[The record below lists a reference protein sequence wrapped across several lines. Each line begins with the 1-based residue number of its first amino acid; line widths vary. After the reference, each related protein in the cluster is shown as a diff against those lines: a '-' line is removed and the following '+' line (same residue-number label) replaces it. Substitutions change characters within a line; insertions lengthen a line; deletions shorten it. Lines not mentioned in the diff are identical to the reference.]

1 MCREVAVA
9 LLAAAFVAT
18 PAAAAFDLRWEAP
31 SSCPD
36 AAAAR
41 ARLDRGGD
49 LAGLRLSARV
59 TVAPTAA
66 RQWEAVVATD
76 DGDATGERTLRGAT
90 CDEVSDAALLVL
102 SLAID
107 GAQFDAP
114 VVQPAATAAGDEPA
128 LALPPGV
135 AVTAVKRRVRTRGG
149 VMAVAGVR
157 GGLLPSM
164 AGFGAVTAFVER
176 DRLRGEVRAAMA
188 GDQSWSLDAGPRGTL
203 GAAWVGAQACWS
215 WLRRPVAVRTCGGV
229 EVGMMR
235 GTSENV
241 RVPGRGASS
250 WTALTAGLAVQYG
263 LTRNLGVLA
272 SAELSWMADLPGFV
286 VLGEGVVWAPDALG
300 GAASAGLA
308 WRW

>member
-1 MCREVAVA
+1 MVRNLPVA
-9 LLAAAFVAT
+9 LFAAVLFTT
-18 PAAAAFDLRWEAP
+18 PAALAFDLRWEAP
-31 SSCPD
+31 APCPD
-36 AAAAR
+36 GAAAR
-41 ARLDRGGD
+41 ARLDRGDD
-49 LAGLRLSARV
+49 LTGLRLTARV
-59 TVAPTAA
+59 TVTAA
-66 RQWEAVVATD
+66 STRRWEAEVETD
-76 DGDATGERTLRGAT
+76 DGDAAGRRTLRGAS
-90 CDEVSDAALLVL
+90 CVEVSDAALLVL

-114 VVQPAATAAGDEPA
+114 VVHPSTAAGDEPA

-135 AVTAVKRRVRTRGG
+135 VVTAVQRRVRTRGG

-164 AGFGAVTAFVER
+164 AGYGAVTAFVER

-188 GDQSWSLDAGPRGTL
+188 GGQAWSLDAGPRGTL

-215 WLRRPVAVRTCGGV
+215 WLRRPVAVRTCGGI

-250 WTALTAGLAVQYG
+250 WTALTAGLSVQYG

-272 SAELSWMADLPGFV
+272 SAELSWMADRPGFV